1 MVRLQVSTRPSS
13 VSGKLQ
19 VSPDINPDAAVTR
32 RRRRRIMPSTNLSSG
47 SSTGK
52 LALHA
57 SAAGDLLPEFV
68 WRVLSMGHR
77 NCPTVWGGE
86 KAGRDM

>member
-13 VSGKLQ
+13 VRGKLQ

-32 RRRRRIMPSTNLSSG
+32 RGRRSMLSTNLFSASFI
-47 SSTGK
+47 GK

-57 SAAGDLLPEFV
+57 SVAGNLLMSCV
-68 WRVLSMGHR
+68 WRVL
-77 NCPTVWGGE
+77 
-86 KAGRDM
+86 

>member
-13 VSGKLQ
+13 VRGKLQ

-32 RRRRRIMPSTNLSSG
+32 RRRRSMLSTNLFLASF
-47 SSTGK
+47 TGK

-57 SAAGDLLPEFV
+57 SAAGDLLMSCV
-68 WRVLSMGHR
+68 WRVL
-77 NCPTVWGGE
+77 
-86 KAGRDM
+86 

>member
-1 MVRLQVSTRPSS
+1 MVRLQVSTRPCS
-13 VSGKLQ
+13 VRGKLQ
-19 VSPDINPDAAVTR
+19 VSPDINPDATVTR
-32 RRRRRIMPSTNLSSG
+32 RRRRRSIPSTNLSA

-57 SAAGDLLPEFV
+57 SAAGDLLMECV

-86 KAGRDM
+86 KAGRDMG

>member
-1 MVRLQVSTRPSS
+1 
-13 VSGKLQ
+13 
-19 VSPDINPDAAVTR
+19 
-32 RRRRRIMPSTNLSSG
+32 MPSTNLSSG